1 MLELKNLSKR
11 YGVIR
16 AVDDVTFRVKPGEIL
31 GYLGPNGAGKTTTI
45 KILAG
50 LLEPTSGSIFY
61 QGEDVRGKMTAFKR
75 IIGYVPE
82 EPAVYPHLSA
92 LEYLELVGRLRGL
105 PEKLLEKKITGL
117 LEVFQLSTDM
127 YSPISTYSKGMTQ
140 KVLLAAAFLH
150 DPEVLLLDEPLAGLD
165 VATSLVIKDLLKEL
179 AQQGKII
186 IFSSHIL
193 EVVEKICSR
202 VIIIH
207 QGKVVAD
214 DEVANLRSLMKLPSL
229 EAVFSQLVVKENP
242 EEKAR
247 RLLELITLKS

>member
-140 KVLLAAAFLH
+140 KVLLAAALLH

-179 AQQGKII
+179 AQKGKII

>member
-82 EPAVYPHLSA
+82 EPAVYPLLSA

-105 PEKLLEKKITGL
+105 PEKLLEKKNHWPAGS
-117 LEVFQLSTDM
+117 LS
-127 YSPISTYSKGMTQ
+127 
-140 KVLLAAAFLH
+140 ALH
-150 DPEVLLLDEPLAGLD
+150 
-165 VATSLVIKDLLKEL
+165 
-179 AQQGKII
+179 
-186 IFSSHIL
+186 
-193 EVVEKICSR
+193 
-202 VIIIH
+202 
-207 QGKVVAD
+207 
-214 DEVANLRSLMKLPSL
+214 
-229 EAVFSQLVVKENP
+229 
-242 EEKAR
+242 
-247 RLLELITLKS
+247 

>member
-1 MLELKNLSKR
+1 
-11 YGVIR
+11 
-16 AVDDVTFRVKPGEIL
+16 
-31 GYLGPNGAGKTTTI
+31 
-45 KILAG
+45 
-50 LLEPTSGSIFY
+50 
-61 QGEDVRGKMTAFKR
+61 MTAFKK

-92 LEYLELVGRLRGL
+92 FEYLELVGRLRCL

-117 LEVFQLSTDM
+117 LDVFQLSTDM

-140 KVLLAAAFLH
+140 KVLLAAALLH
-150 DPEVLLLDEPLAGLD
+150 NPEVLLLDEPLAGLD

-179 AQQGKII
+179 AKQGKIT

-207 QGKVVAD
+207 QGKIVAD
-214 DEVANLRSLMKLPSL
+214 DKVANLRSLMKLPSL

>member
-140 KVLLAAAFLH
+140 KVLLAAALLH

-179 AQQGKII
+179 AKQGKII

>member
-179 AQQGKII
+179 AQKGKII

>member
-92 LEYLELVGRLRGL
+92 LEYLELEGRLRGL

-140 KVLLAAAFLH
+140 KVLLAAALLH

-179 AQQGKII
+179 AQKGKII

>member
-140 KVLLAAAFLH
+140 KVLLAAALLH

-179 AQQGKII
+179 AQKGKII

-242 EEKAR
+242 EEKAT

>member
-16 AVDDVTFRVKPGEIL
+16 AVDDVSFRVKPGEIL

-61 QGEDVRGKMTAFKR
+61 QGEDVRRKMTAFKR

-105 PEKLLEKKITGL
+105 HEKLLEKKITGL
-117 LEVFQLSTDM
+117 LDVFQLSTDM

-140 KVLLAAAFLH
+140 KVLLAAALLH

>member
-61 QGEDVRGKMTAFKR
+61 QGEDVCRKMTAFKK

-140 KVLLAAAFLH
+140 KVLLAAALLH

-179 AQQGKII
+179 AQKGKII